1 MAQQDIFISYS
12 RKDTP
17 IADRICGAF
26 DKAGITYFIDRQGI
40 GGGMEFPKVLA
51 EAILSCKIFLYL
63 GSENSYK
70 SRFTN
75 SEVTYAFNKKPKEQI
90 LPYII
95 DGSSLPT
102 ELEFVFSCINIR
114 NIKEH
119 PIETTLVQDVL
130 EMLGKQAEFQ
140 HTQTSKNRTWLFT
153 GITAGVISIGL
164 AVGIYSMMTKD
175 NRKEEAQGTVT
186 EQVTVE
192 EPVTVEKPDAV
203 DKEVVVEKPATVEKP
218 VVVEEPVATPKDPD
232 FIFNTEE
239 DVRAFLSGRA
249 FESPQGLWFSFD
261 KDLTMEF
268 WTKGSTEGRPI
279 GKFIIK
285 DIKGD
290 SAVLD
295 ITYDLTGQ
303 GNRFINILECIDG
316 KVSININGGGYKYYA
331 LN

>member
-12 RKDTP
+12 RKDTA

-192 EPVTVEKPDAV
+192 EPV
-203 DKEVVVEKPATVEKP
+203 
-218 VVVEEPVATPKDPD
+218 VVEESVATPKDPD

-239 DVRAFLSGRA
+239 EVRAFLSGRA
-249 FESPQGLWFSFD
+249 FESPQGVWFSFD

>member
-140 HTQTSKNRTWLFT
+140 HTQTSKNRIWLFT

-192 EPVTVEKPDAV
+192 EPA
-203 DKEVVVEKPATVEKP
+203 
-218 VVVEEPVATPKDPD
+218 VVEEPVATPKDPD

-239 DVRAFLSGRA
+239 EVRAFLSGRA
-249 FESPQGLWFSFD
+249 FESPQGVWFSFD

>member
-130 EMLGKQAEFQ
+130 EMIGKQAEFQ
-140 HTQTSKNRTWLFT
+140 HTQRNRNKTWLFT

-192 EPVTVEKPDAV
+192 E
-203 DKEVVVEKPATVEKP
+203 P

-295 ITYDLTGQ
+295 ITYDMTGQ

>member
-140 HTQTSKNRTWLFT
+140 HTQRNRNKTWLFT

-192 EPVTVEKPDAV
+192 EPV
-203 DKEVVVEKPATVEKP
+203 
-218 VVVEEPVATPKDPD
+218 VVEEPVATPKDPD

-239 DVRAFLSGRA
+239 EVRAFLSGRA

-295 ITYDLTGQ
+295 ITYNLTGQ

>member
-140 HTQTSKNRTWLFT
+140 HTQRNRNKTWLFT

-164 AVGIYSMMTKD
+164 AVGIYSTMTKD

-192 EPVTVEKPDAV
+192 E
-203 DKEVVVEKPATVEKP
+203 P

>member
-192 EPVTVEKPDAV
+192 EPV
-203 DKEVVVEKPATVEKP
+203 
-218 VVVEEPVATPKDPD
+218 VVEEPVATPKDPD

-279 GKFIIK
+279 GKLIIK

>member
-140 HTQTSKNRTWLFT
+140 HTQRNRNKTWLFT

-164 AVGIYSMMTKD
+164 AVGIYSTMTKD

-192 EPVTVEKPDAV
+192 EPV
-203 DKEVVVEKPATVEKP
+203 
-218 VVVEEPVATPKDPD
+218 VVEEPIATPKDPD

-239 DVRAFLSGRA
+239 EVRAFLSGRA

>member
-192 EPVTVEKPDAV
+192 EPV
-203 DKEVVVEKPATVEKP
+203 
-218 VVVEEPVATPKDPD
+218 ATPKDPD

>member
-164 AVGIYSMMTKD
+164 VVGIYSMMTKD

-186 EQVTVE
+186 EQVIVE
-192 EPVTVEKPDAV
+192 E
-203 DKEVVVEKPATVEKP
+203 P

-239 DVRAFLSGRA
+239 EVRAFLSGRA
-249 FESPQGLWFSFD
+249 FESPQGVWFSFD

>member
-192 EPVTVEKPDAV
+192 EPV
-203 DKEVVVEKPATVEKP
+203 
-218 VVVEEPVATPKDPD
+218 ATPKDPD

-239 DVRAFLSGRA
+239 EVRAFLSGRA

>member
-95 DGSSLPT
+95 DGSSLPA

-130 EMLGKQAEFQ
+130 EMIGKQAEFQ
-140 HTQTSKNRTWLFT
+140 HTQRNRNKTWLFT

-192 EPVTVEKPDAV
+192 E
-203 DKEVVVEKPATVEKP
+203 P

-295 ITYDLTGQ
+295 ITYDMTGQ

>member
-17 IADRICGAF
+17 IADRICRAF

-51 EAILSCKIFLYL
+51 EAILNCKVFLYL

-192 EPVTVEKPDAV
+192 EPV
-203 DKEVVVEKPATVEKP
+203 
-218 VVVEEPVATPKDPD
+218 ATPKDPD

>member
-140 HTQTSKNRTWLFT
+140 HTQRNRNKTWLFT

-192 EPVTVEKPDAV
+192 EPV
-203 DKEVVVEKPATVEKP
+203 
-218 VVVEEPVATPKDPD
+218 VVEEPVATPKDPD

-239 DVRAFLSGRA
+239 EVRAFLSGRA